1 MELVKKLYMAVT
13 ADRYE
18 LPVFVSD
25 TALELAKVAETDYSN
40 LFRDI
45 KIGGVFQSGPLKGC
59 RVMRVEVEDE

>member
-40 LFRDI
+40 LFRNI
-45 KIGGVFQSGPLKGC
+45 KMGASFSPA
-59 RVMRVEVEDE
+59 R

>member
-1 MELVKKLYMAVT
+1 MKKLYMAVT

-25 TALELAKVAETDYSN
+25 TALELAKVAETDYSH
-40 LFRDI
+40 LFRYLLF
-45 KIGGVFQSGPLKGC
+45 GGVLQSGPLKGC

>member
-1 MELVKKLYMAVT
+1 MESVKKLYMAVT

-40 LFRDI
+40 LFRNI
-45 KIGGVFQSGPLKGC
+45 KIGGVFRSGPLKGC